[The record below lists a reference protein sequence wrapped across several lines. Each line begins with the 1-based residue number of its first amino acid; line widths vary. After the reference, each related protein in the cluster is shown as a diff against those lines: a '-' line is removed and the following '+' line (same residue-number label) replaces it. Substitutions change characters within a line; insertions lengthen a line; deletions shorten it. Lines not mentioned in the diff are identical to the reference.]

1 MTILLA
7 MTLPTEKAK
16 EVVKL
21 LLELGASSAQADMNH
36 ISTLH
41 CVVAQDNHEILDI
54 LLANDRPVAL
64 SVINWMST
72 PQWSNQG
79 DSPLTTAIK
88 MGHQDMVSKLLAIGA
103 KPEISFDSWIKTY
116 LEKNP
121 WARNQSNNSSR

>member
-36 ISTLH
+36 ISILH
-41 CVVAQDNHEILDI
+41 YVVAQDNHEILDI

-64 SVINWMST
+64 SVMNWMST

-79 DSPLTTAIK
+79 DSPLTTAIE

-103 KPEISFDSWIKTY
+103 KPDITFDSWIKTY
-116 LEKNP
+116 LERNQ
-121 WARNQSNNSSR
+121 WARNQSNNSTS

>member
-21 LLELGASSAQADMNH
+21 LLELGATSAQADMNH

-41 CVVAQDNHEILDI
+41 YVVAQDNHEILDL

-72 PQWSNQG
+72 PKW
-79 DSPLTTAIK
+79 
-88 MGHQDMVSKLLAIGA
+88 GHQDMVSKLLAIGA
-103 KPEISFDSWIKTY
+103 KPDITFDSWIKTY
-116 LEKNP
+116 LERNQ
-121 WARNQSNNSSR
+121 WARNQSNNSTS